1 ESIESY
7 TGVPVLGGF
16 LREPKIQIPE
26 RHLGLKTAEEN
37 IEFHACLDSLL
48 QLTKKDTQ
56 QPGIDL
62 ERILKIAQDT
72 SSFPLF
78 PSSFPRKRESRK
90 DISGLDSRFR
100 GNDGGR
106 SRNDGGR
113 DGNNDGG
120 RDNVTKPVR
129 IGIAMDKAFSFYY
142 QANLDIL
149 TELGAELAPFSPTK
163 DENLPEDCSALY
175 FGGGFPELY
184 AKELEENHSLKNQIK
199 ESVRAGLPIY
209 AECGGLMFLSES
221 LETLDGATFSMAG
234 VVPGKVTMTKNLQNF
249 GYKEGNA
256 VCDTLM
262 SEKGENVRGHEFHY
276 SKRSIPTSK
285 DASAYELTH
294 RRTGE
299 RQLEGYSNDS
309 VLATYLHIHFL
320 TNPNW
325 AKRFFENAVRPDFC
339 IRK

>member
-1 ESIESY
+1 M
-7 TGVPVLGGF
+7 
-16 LREPKIQIPE
+16 
-26 RHLGLKTAEEN
+26 
-37 IEFHACLDSLL
+37 
-48 QLTKKDTQ
+48 
-56 QPGIDL
+56 
-62 ERILKIAQDT
+62 
-72 SSFPLF
+72 
-78 PSSFPRKRESRK
+78 
-90 DISGLDSRFR
+90 
-100 GNDGGR
+100 
-106 SRNDGGR
+106 
-113 DGNNDGG
+113 
-120 RDNVTKPVR
+120 R

-221 LETLDGATFSMAG
+221 LETLDGSTFSMAG
-234 VVPGKVTMTKNLQNF
+234 VVPGKVTMTKNLKNF

-299 RQLEGYSNDS
+299 RQLEGYSNGS

-325 AKRFFENAVRPDFC
+325 AKRFFENAVQYRNKKEVVPQ
-339 IRK
+339 